1 MKLFLF
7 DIDGTLILSGGAG
20 KRAMSRAFAELYG
33 VEDVME
39 GIPLSG
45 RTDDRI
51 MMDAYAKAGIEFSRN
66 ELERFKERYFS
77 LLPTEMTK
85 NGGDKRVMP
94 GVKEL
99 LSALSCRND
108 SALGLLT
115 GNWERSGRIKIAYF
129 GLDSYFPFGAFSDDS
144 SDREALVPIAVER
157 FRRMYGV
164 EPSPRQVYVI
174 GDTPA
179 DILCAKPHGVVS
191 VAVAAAGHSIEE
203 LRKYEPDLLFPDLSD
218 LATVLKAFNE

>member
-7 DIDGTLILSGGAG
+7 DIDGTLVLSGGAG
-20 KRAMSRAFAELYG
+20 KRAMSRAFADLYG
-33 VEDVME
+33 FEDVMD

-51 MMDAYAKAGIEFSRN
+51 MMDAYAKAGIEFSRA

-77 LLPTEMTK
+77 LLPTEMAQ

-99 LSALSCRND
+99 LSALSRRND

-129 GLDSYFPFGAFSDDS
+129 GLDSYFPFGAFSDDA

-157 FRRMYGV
+157 FRRLHGF
-164 EPSPRQVYVI
+164 EPSPREIYVI

-191 VAVAAAGHSIEE
+191 VAVAAAAHSVDE
-203 LRKYEPDLLFPDLSD
+203 LRKYEPDLLFPDLTD
-218 LATVLKAFNE
+218 LETVLKAFNG

>member
-7 DIDGTLILSGGAG
+7 DIDGTLVLSGGAG
-20 KRAMSRAFAELYG
+20 KRAMNRAFADLYG

-51 MMDAYAKAGIEFSRN
+51 MMDAYAKAGIEFSRA
-66 ELERFKERYFS
+66 ELERFKERYFT
-77 LLPTEMTK
+77 LLPTEISK

-99 LSALSCRND
+99 LSALSRRND

-157 FRRMYGV
+157 FRRLYGV
-164 EPSPRQVYVI
+164 EPSPRHVYVI

-191 VAVAAAGHSIEE
+191 VAVAAAAHSVDE
-203 LRKYEPDLLFPDLSD
+203 LRRYQPDLLFPDLTD
-218 LATVLKAFNE
+218 LETVLKAFNG